1 MQFDDQKQQSRLDEL
16 YKREEED
23 LVRILALKYEIPYL
37 DLTAISVNTDALK
50 LIPEAVAREAGAA
63 VFHINGK
70 KLSLV
75 VISPKN
81 DKINVVLDDLKR
93 AGYEVTLYM
102 GSKKTLGKAWD
113 MYKEVSLAAETQ
125 GGVFDISATAVR
137 DSINQ
142 IKDIAELKQLLTG
155 IANETNRYKISK
167 ILEIILGGAIAIH
180 ASDVHFEP
188 EEKQVRLRFRLDGVL
203 QDFTVFKNET
213 FHFLLSRIKLL
224 SGLKLNIKEAAQD
237 GRFSIKLETGEIEI
251 RTSMLPGEY
260 GESIVLR
267 ILNPENINVSFD
279 SMGIEPMLFNIIE
292 KEIQK
297 PNGMILTTGPTG
309 SGKTTTLYAFMRK
322 VYTPEIKI
330 ITIEDP
336 IEYHLSGI
344 SQTQVNKA
352 KDYTFLNGLRS
363 ALRQDPDIIMVGEI
377 RDGETAEVAVNS
389 ALTGHLVF
397 STLHTNDAAGVIPRL
412 IDLGINPKIISSA
425 LNISLAQRL
434 VRKLCQTCKK
444 EDRPSEAERALIE
457 HTIETIKQKRDI
469 ALDASKVW
477 RAKTTENT
485 CPACNGLGYKG
496 RIGIF
501 EAILTDRA
509 VEDVIVTSNPSA
521 REIKKAAIPQNIL
534 DMREDGI
541 IKVLSGITSLDELRR
556 VVDMEAV

>member
-23 LVRILALKYEIPYL
+23 LVRILAERYNVSYL
-37 DLTAISVNTDALK
+37 DLTAVSVNTDALK
-50 LIPEAVAREAGAA
+50 LIPEATAREAGVAA
-63 VFHINGK
+63 FLINGK
-70 KLSLV
+70 KLNLV

-81 DKINVVLDDLKR
+81 DKVDVILDDLKR
-93 AGYEVTLYM
+93 AGYEIMLYM
-102 GSKKTLGKAWD
+102 GSKRTLEKAWD
-113 MYKEVSLAAETQ
+113 MYKEISLSAETQ

-137 DSINQ
+137 DSISQ
-142 IKDIAELKQLLTG
+142 IKDIAGLKQLLAG

-167 ILEIILGGAIAIH
+167 ILEVILGGAIAIG

-224 SGLKLNIKEAAQD
+224 SGLKLNIKETAQD

-267 ILNPENINVSFD
+267 ILNPENINVSFE
-279 SMGIEPMLFNIIE
+279 SMGIEPILFAILE
-292 KEIQK
+292 KEVLK

-336 IEYHLSGI
+336 IEYHLQGI

-412 IDLGINPKIISSA
+412 IDLGVNPKIISSA

-444 EDRPSEAERALIE
+444 EDRPDPKERALIE
-457 HTIETIKQKRDI
+457 HTIETIKQKRGI
-469 ALDASKVW
+469 VLDPSKVW

-556 VVDMEAV
+556 VVDLEAV